1 MIIELRRMNKILK
14 HILGI
19 GAGAVLAYAC
29 SSAWSESSAPTA
41 KPNEASFQI
50 AYDETI
56 AEIEPTMYGI
66 FFEDINFAID
76 GGLYAEL
83 VKNRSF
89 EFDKPLR
96 GWIELK
102 DKGLGARFLPINTDN
117 PRNSRFM
124 RVQIEDQGSG
134 VGLMNE
140 GFRGMG
146 LKQGVPHDFSI
157 QVRGVDGKVSAIRI
171 ELLDSKGEII
181 AKSQVNG
188 INNDWQ
194 TLTTSLTPSKT
205 EAKGVMKIWFEGV
218 GTVDIDMVS
227 LFPTDTWKGRKNGL
241 RADLVQLLADMDPGF
256 LRFPGGCIVE
266 GFDLSQRYQWK
277 NTVGDVDERVVTI
290 NRWNFE
296 FDHRPAPDYYQSFG
310 VGFYEYFLLAE
321 DLEAE
326 PVPIINCGMACQFN
340 TGELVPMDQL
350 DPYVED
356 ALDLIEFAN
365 GSTDT
370 KWGKLRADM
379 GHPKPFN
386 LKMLGVGNEQW
397 GPQYVE
403 RYVPIV
409 NAIKAQYPDIQIIA
423 ATGSDGSIFPNGEE
437 EIKYLWEEW
446 RRLKPEIVDE
456 HFYRNP
462 DWFIENADWYDDY
475 ERTGS
480 KLFVGEWAAQSVG
493 VASPDNKNNWET
505 ALSEAAF
512 LTGLERNADLV
523 TMTSY
528 APLFAH
534 AEGWQWTPDLIW
546 FDNLNSY
553 GTANYYV
560 QKMYATNP
568 GTHVVPMLND
578 GKTVI
583 GKDGLY
589 ASATRDEKAG
599 ELIIKIVNT
608 NEGSVNASFDVN
620 GTELGS
626 KVSTEVIASSD
637 LKAFNTIEEG
647 EKISTRSESKVL
659 EDGQLTYELEPYSF
673 TVLRVE
679 VDKIYTTKK

>member
-1 MIIELRRMNKILK
+1 MNKIINQ
-14 HILGI
+14 ILGL
-19 GAGAVLAYAC
+19 GVGVVLAC
-29 SSAWSESSAPTA
+29 GCGNTPSETQTETA
-41 KPNEASFQI
+41 ASHTFQI
-50 AYDETI
+50 DASKTI
-56 AEIEPTMYGI
+56 AKVEPTMYGI

-96 GWIELK
+96 GWTELK
-102 DKGLGARFLPINTDN
+102 DKGLGVRFLPINTNN
-117 PRNSRFM
+117 PRNTRFM

-134 VGLMNE
+134 AGLLNE

-146 LKQGVPHDFSI
+146 LKEGLPHNFSI
-157 QVRGVDGKVSAIRI
+157 QVRGGDGKVSAIRI
-171 ELLDSKGEII
+171 ELLDSKGEVI
-181 AKSQVNG
+181 ANSRVDG
-188 INNDWQ
+188 INNEWQ

-205 EAKGVMKIWFEGV
+205 DAKGTMKIWFEGE

-326 PVPIINCGMACQFN
+326 PVPILNCGMACQFN
-340 TGELVPMDQL
+340 TGELVPLDQL
-350 DPYVED
+350 DPYIQD

-365 GSTDT
+365 GSTDS
-370 KWGKLRADM
+370 KWGELRADM
-379 GHPKPFN
+379 GHPEPFN

-409 NAIKAQYPDIQIIA
+409 NAVKAKYPEIQIIA

-437 EIKYLWEEW
+437 EIEYLWKEW
-446 RRLKPEIVDE
+446 KRLKPEIVDE

-462 DWFIENADWYDDY
+462 DWFMENTDWYDNY

-546 FDNLNSY
+546 FDNLDSY

-568 GTHVVPMLND
+568 GTHVIPLEKD
-578 GKTVI
+578 GKPVT
-583 GKDGLY
+583 GQNGLY
-589 ASATRDEKAG
+589 ATATRDENAG

-608 NEGSVNASFDVN
+608 GEAAVETSFDVA
-620 GTELGS
+620 GATIGAEVTAEVLSSKELEA
-626 KVSTEVIASSD
+626 V
-637 LKAFNTIEEG
+637 NTLDEG
-647 EKISTRSESKVL
+647 NKISPRTEKKTLDSEKL
-659 EDGQLTYELEPYSF
+659 AYQLEPYSF

-679 VDKIYTTKK
+679 AK

>member
-1 MIIELRRMNKILK
+1 MNKIINQ
-14 HILGI
+14 ILGL
-19 GAGAVLAYAC
+19 GVGVVLAC
-29 SSAWSESSAPTA
+29 GCGTTPSETQTETA
-41 KPNEASFQI
+41 ASHTFQI
-50 AYDETI
+50 DASKTI
-56 AEIEPTMYGI
+56 AKVEPTMYGI

-96 GWIELK
+96 GWTELK
-102 DKGLGARFLPINTDN
+102 DKGLGVRFLPINTNN
-117 PRNSRFM
+117 PRNTRFM

-134 VGLMNE
+134 AGLLNE

-146 LKQGVPHDFSI
+146 LKEGLPHNFSI
-157 QVRGVDGKVSAIRI
+157 QVRGGDGKVSAIRI
-171 ELLDSKGEII
+171 ELLDSKGEVI
-181 AKSQVNG
+181 ANSRVDG
-188 INNDWQ
+188 INNEWQ

-205 EAKGVMKIWFEGV
+205 DAKGTMKIWFEGE

-326 PVPIINCGMACQFN
+326 PVPILNCGMACQFN
-340 TGELVPMDQL
+340 TGELVPLDQL
-350 DPYVED
+350 DPYIQD

-365 GSTDT
+365 GSTDS

-379 GHPKPFN
+379 GHPEPFN

-409 NAIKAQYPDIQIIA
+409 NAVKAKYPEIQIIA

-437 EIKYLWEEW
+437 EIEYLWKEW
-446 RRLKPEIVDE
+446 KRLKPEIVDE

-462 DWFIENADWYDDY
+462 DWFMKNADWYDNY

-546 FDNLNSY
+546 FDNLDSY

-568 GTHVVPMLND
+568 GTHVIPLEKD
-578 GKTVI
+578 GKPVT
-583 GKDGLY
+583 GQNGLY
-589 ASATRDEKAG
+589 ATATRDENAG

-608 NEGSVNASFDVN
+608 GEAAVEASFDVAGATI
-620 GTELGS
+620 GTEVTAEVLSS
-626 KVSTEVIASSD
+626 KELEAV
-637 LKAFNTIEEG
+637 NTLDEG
-647 EKISTRSESKVL
+647 NKISPRTEKKTLDSEKLSY
-659 EDGQLTYELEPYSF
+659 QLEPYSF

-679 VDKIYTTKK
+679 AK

>member
-1 MIIELRRMNKILK
+1 MNKIINQ
-14 HILGI
+14 ILGL
-19 GAGAVLAYAC
+19 GVGVVLAC
-29 SSAWSESSAPTA
+29 GCGTTPSETQTETA
-41 KPNEASFQI
+41 ASHTFQI
-50 AYDETI
+50 DASKTI
-56 AEIEPTMYGI
+56 AKVEPTMYGI

-96 GWIELK
+96 GWTELK
-102 DKGLGARFLPINTDN
+102 DKGLGVRFLPINTNN
-117 PRNSRFM
+117 PRNTRFM

-134 VGLMNE
+134 AGLLNE

-146 LKQGVPHDFSI
+146 LKEGLPHNFSI
-157 QVRGVDGKVSAIRI
+157 QVRGGDGKVSAIRI
-171 ELLDSKGEII
+171 ELLDSKGEVI
-181 AKSQVNG
+181 ANSRVDG
-188 INNDWQ
+188 INNEWQ

-205 EAKGVMKIWFEGV
+205 DAKGTMKIWFEGE

-326 PVPIINCGMACQFN
+326 PVPILNCGMACQFN
-340 TGELVPMDQL
+340 TGELVPLDQL
-350 DPYVED
+350 DPYIQD

-365 GSTDT
+365 GSTDS
-370 KWGKLRADM
+370 KWGELRADM
-379 GHPKPFN
+379 GHPEPFN

-409 NAIKAQYPDIQIIA
+409 NAVKAKYPEIQIIA

-437 EIKYLWEEW
+437 EIEYLWKVW
-446 RRLKPEIVDE
+446 KRLKPEIVDE

-462 DWFIENADWYDDY
+462 DWFMENTDWYDNY

-546 FDNLNSY
+546 FDNLDSY

-568 GTHVVPMLND
+568 GTHVIPLEKD
-578 GKTVI
+578 GKPVT
-583 GKDGLY
+583 GQNGLY
-589 ASATRDEKAG
+589 ATATRDENAG

-608 NEGSVNASFDVN
+608 GEAAVETSFDVA
-620 GTELGS
+620 GATIGAEVTAEVLSSKELEA
-626 KVSTEVIASSD
+626 V
-637 LKAFNTIEEG
+637 NTLDEG
-647 EKISTRSESKVL
+647 NKISPRTEKKTLDSEKL
-659 EDGQLTYELEPYSF
+659 AYQLEPYSF

-679 VDKIYTTKK
+679 AK

>member
-1 MIIELRRMNKILK
+1 MKKILN
-14 HILGI
+14 HIFGI
-19 GAGAVLAYAC
+19 GAGAVLAFGC
-29 SSAWSESSAPTA
+29 NTA
-41 KPNEASFQI
+41 DTATKAEEAQSLSYEIDFN
-50 AYDETI
+50 ETI
-56 AEIEPTMYGI
+56 AKVEPTMYGI

-96 GWIELK
+96 GWTELK
-102 DKGLGARFLPINTDN
+102 DKGLGVRFLPINTDN
-117 PRNSRFM
+117 PRNARFM
-124 RVQIEDQGSG
+124 RVQISDPGSG
-134 VGLMNE
+134 AGLMNE

-146 LKQGVPHDFSI
+146 LKEGLPHDFSV
-157 QVRGVDGKVSAIRI
+157 QVRGVEGKVSAIRI
-171 ELLDSKGEII
+171 ELLDSKGQII
-181 AKSQVNG
+181 ADGRVEG

-194 TLTTSLTPSKT
+194 TLTASLTPSKT
-205 EAKGVMKIWFEGV
+205 DAKGTMNIWFEGV

-277 NTVGDVDERVVTI
+277 NTVGDLDERVTTI

-326 PVPIINCGMACQFN
+326 PMPILNCGMACQFN
-340 TGELVPMDQL
+340 TGELVPLNQL
-350 DPYVED
+350 DPYIED

-379 GHPKPFN
+379 GHPEPFN

-409 NAIKAQYPDIQIIA
+409 TAIKAKYPEIQIIA

-437 EIKYLWEEW
+437 EIEYLWQEW

-462 DWFIENADWYDDY
+462 SWFMENADWYDNY

-493 VASPDNKNNWET
+493 VASPDNKNNWQT

-546 FDNLNSY
+546 FDNLKSY

-560 QKMYATNP
+560 QKMYANNP
-568 GTHVVPMLND
+568 GTHVISLKKD
-578 GKTVI
+578 GKAVT
-583 GKDGLY
+583 GQEGLY
-589 ASATRDEKAG
+589 ASATRDEDAG
-599 ELIIKIVNT
+599 ELIIKIVNS
-608 NEGSVNASFDVN
+608 NESAIQVSFEVAGAELSDQVEVEVLATQDLAAVNSLDV
-620 GTELGS
+620 
-626 KVSTEVIASSD
+626 AD
-637 LKAFNTIEEG
+637 
-647 EKISTRSESKVL
+647 KISPRKLETKRTGKDLTVDLEAYSLSIIKV
-659 EDGQLTYELEPYSF
+659 G
-673 TVLRVE
+673 V
-679 VDKIYTTKK
+679 K

>member
-1 MIIELRRMNKILK
+1 MNRILK
-14 HILGI
+14 HLLGI
-19 GAGAVLAYAC
+19 GAGAVLAYGC
-29 SSAWSESSAPTA
+29 GTA
-41 KPNEASFQI
+41 MSDTKTTEDSMSASFQVN
-50 AYDETI
+50 YDETI
-56 AEIEPTMYGI
+56 AKIEPTMYGI

-96 GWIELK
+96 GWTELK
-102 DKGLGARFLPINTDN
+102 DKGLGVRFFPINTNN
-117 PRNSRFM
+117 PRNARFM
-124 RVQIEDQGSG
+124 RVQIDEPGSG
-134 VGLMNE
+134 AGLANE

-146 LKQGVPHDFSI
+146 LKEGLPHDFSI
-157 QVRGVDGKVSAIRI
+157 QVRDIDGNVSAIRI
-171 ELLDSKGEII
+171 ELLDSNGQVI
-181 AKSQVNG
+181 ANSRVEG
-188 INNDWQ
+188 INNEWQ

-205 EAKGVMKIWFEGV
+205 EAKGTMNIWFEGV

-227 LFPTDTWKGRKNGL
+227 LFPSDTWKGRKNGL
-241 RADLVQLLADMDPGF
+241 RADLVQLLADLDPGF

-321 DLEAE
+321 DLGAE
-326 PVPIINCGMACQFN
+326 PMPILNCGMACQFN
-340 TGELVPMDQL
+340 TGELVPLDQL

-370 KWGKLRADM
+370 KWGKLRAEM
-379 GHPKPFN
+379 GHPEPFN

-409 NAIKAQYPDIQIIA
+409 DAIKAQYPDIQIIA

-437 EIKYLWEEW
+437 EIEYLWKEW
-446 RRLKPEIVDE
+446 KRLKPEIVDE

-462 DWFIENADWYDDY
+462 DWFMENADWYDSY

-534 AEGWQWTPDLIW
+534 ADGWQWTPDLIW
-546 FDNLNSY
+546 FNNLDSY

-560 QKMYATNP
+560 QKLYSNNP
-568 GTHVVPMLND
+568 GTHVIPLEKDNKPVT
-578 GKTVI
+578 GQ
-583 GKDGLY
+583 DGLY
-589 ASATRDEKAG
+589 ASATRDENAG

-608 NEGSVNASFDVN
+608 NNASVNASFDV
-620 GTELGS
+620 LGAEMGATVSAQVMSS
-626 KVSTEVIASSD
+626 KDMEAY
-637 LKAFNTIEEG
+637 NTFEEG
-647 EKISTRSESKVL
+647 DKISPRSESQKVEGGKL
-659 EDGQLTYELEPYSF
+659 SYDLEPYSL
-673 TVLRVE
+673 TVLRIE
-679 VDKIYTTKK
+679 AK